1 MRNARHV
8 IAVTLMATA
17 ICADR
22 GLPTAPAEPQAT
34 SHFAGRLMERLCV
47 NLRRTVPAARLC
59 QARRVDLRSTD
70 SAAPRLDS
78 LTLSFISPSL
88 SPFQFRLPPPI
99 A

>member
-1 MRNARHV
+1 MRHARHI

-22 GLPTAPAEPQAT
+22 TVPAVAAEPPAV
-34 SHFAGRLMERLCV
+34 HLAGRLIQRLSM
-47 NLRRTVPAARLC
+47 NFRRVLPAANLYQPRRLTMRILAARPALFSD
-59 QARRVDLRSTD
+59 QALDLQNIR
-70 SAAPRLDS
+70 
-78 LTLSFISPSL
+78 L

>member
-1 MRNARHV
+1 MKNARHV

-22 GLPTAPAEPQAT
+22 GLPSRAAEPEQAR
-34 SHFAGRLMERLCV
+34 FATRLMERLCV
-47 NLRRTVPAARLC
+47 NLRQSVRTARIC
-59 QARRVDLRSTD
+59 QPRRFGLHPVEVLS
-70 SAAPRLDS
+70 PRIDG
-78 LTLSFISPSL
+78 LSVTIGQPPL